1 MGIHCATGLVAWQLQ
16 TAQGSQVAG
25 GPLELPKSSRA
36 SSVFKTRGLS
46 AAQEF
51 RKPVA

>member
-1 MGIHCATGLVAWQLQ
+1 MGIHWATGLVAWQLQ
-16 TAQGSQVAG
+16 ASQGSQVAG

-36 SSVFKTRGLS
+36 SSIFTTRGLS

-51 RKPVA
+51 QKPMA